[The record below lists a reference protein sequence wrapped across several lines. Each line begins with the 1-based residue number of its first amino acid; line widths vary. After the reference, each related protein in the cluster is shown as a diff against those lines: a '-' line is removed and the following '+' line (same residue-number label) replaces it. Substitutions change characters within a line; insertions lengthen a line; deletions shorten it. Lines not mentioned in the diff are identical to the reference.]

1 MLSSTSKIRHVT
13 YVHDKLQRVTDQE
26 RPSDQTLDLWA
37 ASLKG
42 GSAQSS
48 VSLTPAVPRSSTRG
62 LIERRYV

>member
-1 MLSSTSKIRHVT
+1 MLSSASKSSNAI
-13 YVHDKLQRVTDQE
+13 YEHDKLQRVTDQE